1 MAGGHGMA
9 WKSTASFYDEI
20 ARIPMIV
27 SWPGHIQPGKT
38 DAAAS
43 LADLAPTILEL
54 TGESVPAA
62 MQGASLAPVLLG
74 KAGGARHVYGFSERV
89 RANAQRT
96 RAGAHDAP
104 AERMVRGDGW
114 KYCLYSDGEEFLYDL
129 RKDPGETRNLAGE
142 RGAQA
147 RKRDLGKQ
155 LKEWLE
161 RTA

>member
-1 MAGGHGMA
+1 
-9 WKSTASFYDEI
+9 
-20 ARIPMIV
+20 
-27 SWPGHIQPGKT
+27 
-38 DAAAS
+38 
-43 LADLAPTILEL
+43 
-54 TGESVPAA
+54 

-96 RAGAHDAP
+96 RTGAHDAP